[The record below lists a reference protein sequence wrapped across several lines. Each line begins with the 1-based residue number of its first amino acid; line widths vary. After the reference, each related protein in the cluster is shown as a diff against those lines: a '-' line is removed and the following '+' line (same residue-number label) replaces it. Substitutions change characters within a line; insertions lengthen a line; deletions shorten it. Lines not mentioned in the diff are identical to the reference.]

1 MGAKM
6 LRTLFGVILAFV
18 LAPAAMAQSS
28 YRIQS
33 GDVLAMEV
41 LEDPSLN
48 RSLLVLPD
56 GTVSL
61 PLVGGVNAAG
71 QSVDGLKAAISA
83 ALASKFAAPPTVF
96 LSVGSLNPTTTAV
109 AQASASLAAQ
119 NVANNG
125 LVDVYAIGEVAKPG
139 RIGVASGTTL
149 LQFIAESGG
158 LTKYASAKRIQL
170 RRVDSKTGK
179 EAVYTYDYKAVQ
191 KGASAPVIVL
201 REGDVIVVPERKLF
215 E

>member
-1 MGAKM
+1 
-6 LRTLFGVILAFV
+6 
-18 LAPAAMAQSS
+18 MAQSS

-33 GDVLAMEV
+33 GDVLQMEI

-61 PLVGGVNAAG
+61 PLVGGVKANG

-83 ALASKFAAPPTVF
+83 ALASKFASPPTVF
-96 LSVGSLNPTTTAV
+96 LSVGQLNPTTTAV
-109 AQASASLAAQ
+109 AQAAATMAAQ
-119 NVANNG
+119 NVSVNG
-125 LVDVYAIGEVAKPG
+125 FLSVYAMGEVTKPG
-139 RIGVASGTTL
+139 RISVQRGTTL
-149 LQFIAESGG
+149 LQFLAESGG
-158 LTKYASAKRIQL
+158 LTKFASSKRIQL

-179 EAVYTYDYKAVQ
+179 ETVYNYNYKAVQ
-191 KGASAPVIVL
+191 NGASAPVIVL
-201 REGDVIVVPERKLF
+201 HDGDVIVVPERRLF